1 MSARRIP
8 HLRAARIAA
17 SKLAL
22 LAPLFLLA
30 TGCAGGPW
38 ASRNVPDVHP
48 IKAERAKEAGKHFG
62 DQRDR
67 SEFEAAKFA
76 WQQNDAQGAREL
88 LEKVLKRNPGHREAG
103 LLMAELLL
111 VEQQPDQ
118 AQEQLKHVL
127 ARHPGNAEALH
138 AMGLLLEAENK
149 LPEAH
154 VYFQQAAQAAP
165 GNHEYRLS
173 RDAAAERMRR
183 PEAGEALVSDDPVQ
197 LVSNEAPT
205 EIPALAPQAGQASS
219 RRNEQRATT
228 KSISES
234 WLDKAETA
242 LSAGQ
247 AEAARFE
254 IRQAQQADPAD
265 AKLPLSAAILALKH
279 DELELAVET
288 AQTGIKRFPESAG
301 LYRTLG
307 AAQYRLGEFKSA
319 KDSFERAISLDK
331 SHPLSYFLL
340 GSTLKKLDQSE
351 AAEAYFRQAERL
363 DPRYSARR

>member
-1 MSARRIP
+1 MSARRVP
-8 HLRAARIAA
+8 HFRAARIAA
-17 SKLAL
+17 SELAV
-22 LAPLFLLA
+22 LAPFFLLA
-30 TGCAGGPW
+30 AGCAGGPW

-48 IKAERAKEAGKHFG
+48 IKAERAKEAGKLFG

-88 LEKVLKRNPGHREAG
+88 LEKLLKRNPGHREAG

-127 ARHPGNAEALH
+127 ARHPDDAETLH

-149 LPEAH
+149 LAEAE
-154 VYFQQAAQAAP
+154 VYFQRASQAAP

-173 RDAAAERMRR
+173 RDAATERLQR
-183 PEAGEALVSDDPVQ
+183 PEAGEALVSDEPVQ
-197 LVSNEAPT
+197 LVSDEAPADS
-205 EIPALAPQAGQASS
+205 PAATSAQTSS
-219 RRNEQRATT
+219 RQAEQRPGT
-228 KSISES
+228 KSTSES
-234 WLDKAETA
+234 WLEKAEKA
-242 LSAGQ
+242 LAAGQ
-247 AEAARFE
+247 TETARFE
-254 IRQAQQADPAD
+254 IRQAQQADPTD
-265 AKLPLSAAILALKH
+265 GKIPLSAAILALKH
-279 DELELAVET
+279 DELEMAVEI

-307 AAQYRLGEFKSA
+307 AAQYRLGEFKPA

>member
-1 MSARRIP
+1 
-8 HLRAARIAA
+8 
-17 SKLAL
+17 
-22 LAPLFLLA
+22 
-30 TGCAGGPW
+30 
-38 ASRNVPDVHP
+38 
-48 IKAERAKEAGKHFG
+48 
-62 DQRDR
+62 
-67 SEFEAAKFA
+67 
-76 WQQNDAQGAREL
+76 
-88 LEKVLKRNPGHREAG
+88 
-103 LLMAELLL
+103 LLL

-127 ARHPGNAEALH
+127 ARHPDDAEALH

-149 LPEAH
+149 LAEAQ
-154 VYFQQAAQAAP
+154 VYFQRASQAAP

-173 RDAAAERMRR
+173 RDAAAERLQR
-183 PEAGEALVSDDPVQ
+183 PEESEALVSDEPVQ
-197 LVSNEAPT
+197 LASNEAPAET
-205 EIPALAPQAGQASS
+205 RALAQQASQPSS
-219 RRNEQRATT
+219 RRNEQRPGT
-228 KSISES
+228 KSTSES

-242 LSAGQ
+242 LAAGQ
-247 AEAARFE
+247 TEAARFE
-254 IRQAQQADPAD
+254 IRQAQQADATD
-265 AKLPLSAAILALKH
+265 AKIPLSPAILALKH
-279 DELELAVET
+279 DELQLAVEL

>member
-1 MSARRIP
+1 MSARCKP
-8 HLRAARIAA
+8 HFRAARNAA
-17 SKLAL
+17 SELAL
-22 LAPLFLLA
+22 LAPLLLLA

-48 IKAERAKEAGKHFG
+48 IKAQRAKEAGKHIG

-88 LEKVLKRNPGHREAG
+88 LEKLLKRNPGHREAG

-127 ARHPGNAEALH
+127 ARHPDDAEALH
-138 AMGLLLEAENK
+138 AMGLLLEAQNK
-149 LPEAH
+149 LPEAQ
-154 VYFQQAAQAAP
+154 VYFRRASQAAP
-165 GNHEYRLS
+165 GKHEYRLS
-173 RDAAAERMRR
+173 RDAAAERLQR
-183 PEAGEALVSDDPVQ
+183 PESGEALVSDEPVQ
-197 LVSNEAPT
+197 LASNEAPAET
-205 EIPALAPQAGQASS
+205 RALAQQASQPSS
-219 RRNEQRATT
+219 RRNEQRPGT
-228 KSISES
+228 KSTSES

-242 LSAGQ
+242 LAAGQ
-247 AEAARFE
+247 TEAARFE
-254 IRQAQQADPAD
+254 IRQAQQADATD
-265 AKLPLSAAILALKH
+265 AKIPLSAAILALKH
-279 DELELAVET
+279 DELELAVEI